1 MKRFIKEYVLENWSL
16 KATAVLL
23 SLIIWLF
30 VRGEPG
36 AERVVSVPL
45 EVQVPRQME
54 ITHERPT
61 SVEVTMRGAA
71 FSSMWFSQP
80 LPTCVVDLQG
90 ANEGEHVI
98 TLTPENVKTS
108 KGSGIE
114 VLQVNPARVTLVL
127 ERRYRRKCPVV
138 VPVRGEPAS
147 GFDVYG
153 RSTKPSTIVITG
165 PRSRIEP
172 VREIPTEAV
181 SISGQKQPVRFF
193 VGLNIKDNAIRAPLN
208 NPVQVDIQIG
218 PRRKLFTV
226 AQIPVATDDPS
237 YLISP
242 KQIAVQVLAP
252 ADSAAELAP
261 ADFSAF
267 VSTKNLNAAPSAK
280 TKPQVGIVNN
290 KLNGNVIIKDIYPS
304 EVAIRKDKK
313 R

>member
-36 AERVVSVPL
+36 PERVVSVPL

-127 ERRYRRKCPVV
+127 EQTVSKEVPIV

-153 RSTKPSTIVITG
+153 RFSKPPTIVITG

-172 VREIPTEAV
+172 VREIPAEAV

-193 VGLNIKDNAIRAPLN
+193 VALNIKDNAIRTPLN

-226 AQIPVATDDPS
+226 AQIPVATDDPT
-237 YLISP
+237 YVISP

-267 VSTKNLNAAPSAK
+267 VSTKNLNAAPPVK

-290 KLNGNVIIKDIYPS
+290 KLSGDVIIKDVYPS
-304 EVAIRKDKK
+304 EVVIRKDKK

>member
-36 AERVVSVPL
+36 PERVVSVPL

-127 ERRYRRKCPVV
+127 EQTASKEVPIV

-153 RSTKPSTIVITG
+153 RFSKPPTIVITG

-172 VREIPTEAV
+172 VREIPAEAV

-193 VGLNIKDNAIRAPLN
+193 VALNIKDNAIRTPLN

-226 AQIPVATDDPS
+226 AQVPVVTDDPT
-237 YLISP
+237 YMISP

-261 ADFSAF
+261 ADFRAF
-267 VSTKNLNAAPSAK
+267 VSTKNLNAAPPVK

-290 KLNGNVIIKDIYPS
+290 KLSGDVIIKDVYPS
-304 EVAIRKDKK
+304 EVVIRKDKK

>member
-36 AERVVSVPL
+36 PERVVSVPL

-127 ERRYRRKCPVV
+127 EQTVSKEVPIV

-153 RSTKPSTIVITG
+153 RFSKPPTIVITG

-172 VREIPTEAV
+172 VREIPAEAV

-193 VGLNIKDNAIRAPLN
+193 VALNTKDNAIRTPLN

-226 AQIPVATDDPS
+226 AQIPVATDDPT
-237 YLISP
+237 YVISP

-261 ADFSAF
+261 ADFRAF
-267 VSTKNLNAAPSAK
+267 VSTKNLNAAPPVK

-290 KLNGNVIIKDIYPS
+290 KLSGDVIIKDVYPS
-304 EVAIRKDKK
+304 EVVIRKDKK

>member
-36 AERVVSVPL
+36 PERVVSVPL

-80 LPTCVVDLQG
+80 LPTCVVDLQR

-127 ERRYRRKCPVV
+127 EQTVSKEVPIV

-153 RSTKPSTIVITG
+153 RFSKPLTIVITG

-172 VREIPTEAV
+172 VREIPAEAV

-193 VGLNIKDNAIRAPLN
+193 VALNIKDNAIRTPLN

-226 AQIPVATDDPS
+226 AQIPVATDDPT
-237 YLISP
+237 YVISP

-267 VSTKNLNAAPSAK
+267 VSTKNLNAAPPVK

-290 KLNGNVIIKDIYPS
+290 KLSGDVIIKDVYPS
-304 EVAIRKDKK
+304 EVVIRRSGKK
-313 R
+313 

>member
-36 AERVVSVPL
+36 PERVVSVPL

-127 ERRYRRKCPVV
+127 EQTASKEVPIV

-153 RSTKPSTIVITG
+153 RFSKPPTIVITG

-172 VREIPTEAV
+172 VREIPAEAV

-193 VGLNIKDNAIRAPLN
+193 VALNIKDNAIRTPLN

-226 AQIPVATDDPS
+226 AQIPVATDDPT
-237 YLISP
+237 YVISP

-267 VSTKNLNAAPSAK
+267 VSTKNLNAAPPVK

-290 KLNGNVIIKDIYPS
+290 KLSGDVIIKDVYPS
-304 EVAIRKDKK
+304 EVVIRRSGKK
-313 R
+313 

>member
-1 MKRFIKEYVLENWSL
+1 
-16 KATAVLL
+16 
-23 SLIIWLF
+23 
-30 VRGEPG
+30 
-36 AERVVSVPL
+36 
-45 EVQVPRQME
+45 ME

-127 ERRYRRKCPVV
+127 EQTASKEVPIV

-153 RSTKPSTIVITG
+153 RFSKPPTIVITG

-172 VREIPTEAV
+172 VREIPAEAV

-193 VGLNIKDNAIRAPLN
+193 VALNIKDNAIRTPLN

-226 AQIPVATDDPS
+226 AQIPVATDDPT
-237 YLISP
+237 YVTSP

-252 ADSAAELAP
+252 ADSAAKLAP

-267 VSTKNLNAAPSAK
+267 VSTKNLNAAPPVK

-290 KLNGNVIIKDIYPS
+290 KLSGDVIIKDVYPS
-304 EVAIRKDKK
+304 EVVIRRSGKK
-313 R
+313 

>member
-36 AERVVSVPL
+36 PERVVSVPL

-98 TLTPENVKTS
+98 TLTPENIKTS

-127 ERRYRRKCPVV
+127 EQTVSKEVPIV

-153 RSTKPSTIVITG
+153 RFSKPLTIVITG

-172 VREIPTEAV
+172 VREIPAEAV

-193 VGLNIKDNAIRAPLN
+193 VALNIKDNAIRTPLN

-226 AQIPVATDDPS
+226 AQIPVATDDPT
-237 YLISP
+237 YVISP

-267 VSTKNLNAAPSAK
+267 VSTKNLNAAPPVK

-290 KLNGNVIIKDIYPS
+290 KLSGDVIIKDVYPS
-304 EVAIRKDKK
+304 EVVIRRSGKK
-313 R
+313 

>member
-36 AERVVSVPL
+36 PERVVSVPL

-80 LPTCVVDLQG
+80 LPTCVVDLQR

-127 ERRYRRKCPVV
+127 EQTVSKEVPIV

-153 RSTKPSTIVITG
+153 RFSKPPTIVITG

-172 VREIPTEAV
+172 VREIPAEAV

-193 VGLNIKDNAIRAPLN
+193 VALNIKDNAIRTPLN

-226 AQIPVATDDPS
+226 AQVPVVTDDPT
-237 YLISP
+237 YMISP

-261 ADFSAF
+261 ADFRAF
-267 VSTKNLNAAPSAK
+267 VSTKNLNAAPPVK

-290 KLNGNVIIKDIYPS
+290 KLSGDVIIKDVYPS
-304 EVAIRKDKK
+304 EVVIRRSGKK
-313 R
+313 